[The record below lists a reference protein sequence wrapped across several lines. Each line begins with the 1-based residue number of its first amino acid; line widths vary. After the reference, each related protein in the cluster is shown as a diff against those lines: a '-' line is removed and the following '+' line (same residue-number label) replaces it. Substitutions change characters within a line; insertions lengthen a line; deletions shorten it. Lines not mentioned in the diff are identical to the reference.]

1 MDFSRFTDI
10 SKQTVQKAYRLAR
23 EFHCAS
29 IEPQIMMVA
38 MMQEGQDMIYF
49 MLRKLNVDKTAFF
62 QAVSDSIS
70 HLPQGENE
78 HPDITDNLERVLSK
92 ADDLAE
98 STGSA
103 VVALEHIFWAFR
115 CINGPVCEIM
125 KRFGITEQE
134 LKNAVELFRNG
145 NFNQSGEL
153 ESPEDAQKPNLMK
166 YARNLNKEA
175 EEGIIEPSIGRDSEI
190 RRILQIISRKTKNN
204 PILVGEPG
212 TGKTAIV
219 EGLAHRIIRGDIPLE
234 LKGIKVYSLDL
245 TALMAG
251 ASVQGEFETRLKGLI
266 EEVTS
271 DKDIL
276 LFIDEIHLLIGAG
289 RTSGAMDAANILKPA
304 MARGQI
310 KVIGATTTDE
320 FRKYI
325 ESDKAF
331 ARRFQTIMVEEP
343 DVASA
348 ITILRGIKNRFE
360 RFHRIKI
367 LDEAVVASVH
377 LSYRYINERFL
388 PDKAIGQT

>member
-1 MDFSRFTDI
+1 MRGI
-10 SKQTVQKAYRLAR
+10 L
-23 EFHCAS
+23 
-29 IEPQIMMVA
+29 I
-38 MMQEGQDMIYF
+38 
-49 MLRKLNVDKTAFF
+49 RK
-62 QAVSDSIS
+62 
-70 HLPQGENE
+70 
-78 HPDITDNLERVLSK
+78 
-92 ADDLAE
+92 
-98 STGSA
+98 
-103 VVALEHIFWAFR
+103 
-115 CINGPVCEIM
+115 
-125 KRFGITEQE
+125 
-134 LKNAVELFRNG
+134 
-145 NFNQSGEL
+145 
-153 ESPEDAQKPNLMK
+153 
-166 YARNLNKEA
+166 A

-310 KVIGATTTDE
+310 KVIGYD
-320 FRKYI
+320 
-325 ESDKAF
+325 
-331 ARRFQTIMVEEP
+331 
-343 DVASA
+343 
-348 ITILRGIKNRFE
+348 N
-360 RFHRIKI
+360 
-367 LDEAVVASVH
+367 
-377 LSYRYINERFL
+377 
-388 PDKAIGQT
+388 